1 MRRFSLPILALAA
14 VLGTAACQNPD
25 GSTNW
30 GNTLLLGGAAGLG
43 TAAVIGAIND
53 DNDNRRDR
61 RRYQYQRQRYSY
73 DQGYRRGYQRGYYQ
87 PRGYYE
93 PRYYRY

>member
-1 MRRFSLPILALAA
+1 MRRFTLPALALAA
-14 VLGTAACQNPD
+14 VLGTTACQNPD

-43 TAAVIGAIND
+43 TAAVIGAVND
-53 DNDNRRDR
+53 DRNDRYDR
-61 RRYQYQRQRYSY
+61 RRYQYQRQRYAY
-73 DQGYRRGYQRGYYQ
+73 DQGYYRGYRRGYS
-87 PRGYYE
+87 E